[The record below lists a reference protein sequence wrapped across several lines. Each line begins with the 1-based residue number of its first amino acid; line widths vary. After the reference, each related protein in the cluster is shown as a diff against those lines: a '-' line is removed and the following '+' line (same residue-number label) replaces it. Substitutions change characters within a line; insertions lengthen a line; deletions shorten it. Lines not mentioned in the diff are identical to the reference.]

1 MGEVAKTMAELKRVG
16 KKALV
21 PFITAGFPTRESFPS
36 LLAAVSQLAD
46 VVEIGVPFSDPLADG
61 PIIQHTSHVALEQ
74 GVTLPWILE
83 TLADPRVRE
92 QVKAP
97 LVLMSYLNPLIQ
109 LTMENVLEAAR
120 QAGIAGL
127 IVPDLPVE
135 EGREFEAL
143 ARDHQMDLIYLMAP
157 TTGDPRARRIAERSQ
172 GFIYLVSVT
181 GVTGT
186 RDGFPPATL
195 AFLKR
200 VRALTDKPICVGF
213 GISRP
218 EQVRHIAP
226 HVDGVIIGSGLLRVI
241 IEHSSDPIRAAQE
254 FLLPFRQALEEIE
267 L

>member
-1 MGEVAKTMAELKRVG
+1 MGEVARTMAELKRVG
-16 KKALV
+16 KKALM
-21 PFITAGFPTRESFPS
+21 PFITAGFPTRESFPP

-83 TLADPRVRE
+83 TLSDPRVRE

-97 LVLMSYLNPLIQ
+97 LVLMSYLNPLLQ
-109 LTMENVLEAAR
+109 LRMESILEAA
-120 QAGIAGL
+120 QPAGIAGM

-135 EGREFEAL
+135 EGREFETL
-143 ARDHQMDLIYLMAP
+143 AGDHHVDLIYLMAP
-157 TTGDPRARRIAERSQ
+157 TTGDQRARRIAEQSQ

-181 GVTGT
+181 GVTGA
-186 RDGFPPATL
+186 RDEFPPETV

-226 HVDGVIIGSGLLRVI
+226 HVDGVIIGSGLLRVVM
-241 IEHSSDPIRAAQE
+241 EHPSDSIGAAKE
-254 FLLPFRQALEEIE
+254 FLLPFRQALEEVA

>member
-1 MGEVAKTMAELKRVG
+1 
-16 KKALV
+16 
-21 PFITAGFPTRESFPS
+21 
-36 LLAAVSQLAD
+36 
-46 VVEIGVPFSDPLADG
+46 
-61 PIIQHTSHVALEQ
+61 
-74 GVTLPWILE
+74 
-83 TLADPRVRE
+83 
-92 QVKAP
+92 
-97 LVLMSYLNPLIQ
+97 
-109 LTMENVLEAAR
+109 
-120 QAGIAGL
+120 
-127 IVPDLPVE
+127 
-135 EGREFEAL
+135 
-143 ARDHQMDLIYLMAP
+143 MDLIYLMAP